1 MKTWASPAGR
11 RQDIF
16 GLIAWLLVAYAASA
30 VGAIAS
36 VEAAAFYSELQ
47 QPAWAPPPWLFGP
60 VWTLLYTM
68 MGVSAWLIWR
78 SGGFAE
84 HRLPFTLFFLQL
96 GFNALWS
103 WLFFSWRLGGLAFT
117 EILLLWA
124 LILATLITF
133 WRIRPV
139 AGYLLAPYLLWV
151 SFAALL
157 NLTLWQLNP
166 SML

>member
-1 MKTWASPAGR
+1 MPLWLKIVVCILVVELLGTAS
-11 RQDIF
+11 
-16 GLIAWLLVAYAASA
+16 GLLTASQIPGWFA
-30 VGAIAS
+30 TL
-36 VEAAAFYSELQ
+36 ER
-47 QPAWAPPPWLFGP
+47 PPGNPPNWIFGP